1 MAIKLFNRKPEQTE
15 DTFTKLDRLMSEM
28 ASTETFVAYL
38 REREGMQWK
47 CFMVLSQYFW
57 YWGQFLQQHFYQI
70 GMKTKTMNYKY
81 ADKLTGYQLE
91 PGDLIVFDGI
101 DEPIQIK
108 SLDILLDGYQIN
120 YLDEYGDE
128 ELHQYIGEDDI
139 VDLYVYDED

>member
-47 CFMVLSQYFW
+47 CSMLLSQYFW
-57 YWGQFLQQHFYQI
+57 YWGQFPRQHFYQI
-70 GMKTKTMNYKY
+70 GTRVNTMNYKY

-91 PGDLIVFDGI
+91 PGDLIIFDGI

-108 SLDILLDGYQIN
+108 SLDILQDGYQIN

-128 ELHQYIGEDDI
+128 ELHRYIGEDDI